1 MARRIVDTAS
11 FDRSAD
17 PQLSSPFFALLPAEI
32 RNLIYLEFW
41 NLCSTRQHVVKNQI
55 PDEENAEGF
64 NEWSHVPCLIDP
76 RAEDTR
82 FDEYA
87 TSAPAS
93 PERNLWGKRL
103 KSEWCLHWACEEQIH
118 HASKTAIGMGREM
131 LRALGEA
138 NEDVAAASG
147 SQFAEKQAAHEGTGS
162 QSTKTG
168 LLSLATTCKRM

>member
-1 MARRIVDTAS
+1 MARHIVDTAS

-55 PDEENAEGF
+55 PDEDNAEGF
-64 NEWSHVPCLIDP
+64 NEWSHVPCLVDP

-87 TSAPAS
+87 TSVPAS
-93 PERNLWGKRL
+93 AERNLWGKRL
-103 KSEWCLHWACEEQIH
+103 KSEWCLHWACEEQLH
-118 HASKTAIGMGREM
+118 DVSKTVAVMAREM
-131 LRALGEA
+131 SLGES
-138 NEDVAAASG
+138 NEGVAAASG
-147 SQFAEKQAAHEGTGS
+147 SQAAGEQTSHESAGS
-162 QSTKTG
+162 QSSTKTG
-168 LLSLATTCKRM
+168 LLSLPMTCKRM